1 MKRYLLIL
9 LIVLSGHISR
19 AELNIKQSQYE
30 NMIDSVAFVYSK
42 AYLTVYFDGI
52 KEKKSDGELFIKL
65 KDETEP
71 FKFLDNL
78 NKSGHFTETWKE
90 IEIILGK
97 KSEYE
102 KYKGLSLIDY
112 ALDTNDNGKQFTAKL
127 KEGFPGI
134 QEDLKNAFTKKF
146 TIVNDIPAKKE
157 NDKPVENK
165 KEEDMAK
172 LKNEI
177 FFKILPYFMLII
189 GLFIGTGVMLFLS
202 IRNMKKRISEL
213 SDSLAEAIKN
223 KKEQVSGS
231 YTGNEVVKTLI
242 SDSDF
247 NSHMKNMIIRES
259 EKESIKKAVTE
270 NREQIIKN
278 INTINGMGN
287 VLYMQGYSATGNDNY
302 GKTGKGSEK
311 SKSGNQRKKD
321 MINYPD
327 KDLKKEIMRYSES
340 PTDSKFCA
348 FTESFD
354 MGYSLY
360 QIYFTEGC
368 GQARFRLCDDSDTQ
382 ARAMDN
388 AERFLKTT
396 ADICKISDDQNRMEI
411 EDGILKEAAKGIWI
425 VEKKMKI
432 NIY

>member
-134 QEDLKNAFTKKF
+134 QEDL
-146 TIVNDIPAKKE
+146 D
-157 NDKPVENK
+157 
-165 KEEDMAK
+165 
-172 LKNEI
+172 
-177 FFKILPYFMLII
+177 
-189 GLFIGTGVMLFLS
+189 
-202 IRNMKKRISEL
+202 R
-213 SDSLAEAIKN
+213 
-223 KKEQVSGS
+223 
-231 YTGNEVVKTLI
+231 
-242 SDSDF
+242 
-247 NSHMKNMIIRES
+247 
-259 EKESIKKAVTE
+259 
-270 NREQIIKN
+270 
-278 INTINGMGN
+278 
-287 VLYMQGYSATGNDNY
+287 
-302 GKTGKGSEK
+302 
-311 SKSGNQRKKD
+311 KSG
-321 MINYPD
+321 
-327 KDLKKEIMRYSES
+327 
-340 PTDSKFCA
+340 
-348 FTESFD
+348 
-354 MGYSLY
+354 
-360 QIYFTEGC
+360 
-368 GQARFRLCDDSDTQ
+368 
-382 ARAMDN
+382 
-388 AERFLKTT
+388 
-396 ADICKISDDQNRMEI
+396 
-411 EDGILKEAAKGIWI
+411 
-425 VEKKMKI
+425 V
-432 NIY
+432 